1 MKTIK
6 NFYLMRM
13 VSSTMELKKPR
24 LILALENDDASA
36 MMAGVLWMKG
46 CEIHKANTATGCLEQ
61 FKKLDSQVDV
71 VIMSAELA
79 LDRDAM
85 LIINIKRGNME
96 TKILAI
102 GDENSD
108 KTRILDYGA
117 DEFALKP
124 MSPEN
129 VADKILMLLARE
141 TVAENRNPE

>member
-1 MKTIK
+1 
-6 NFYLMRM
+6 
-13 VSSTMELKKPR
+13 MELKKPR
-24 LILALENDDASA
+24 LILALDNDDASA

-46 CEIHKANTATGCLEQ
+46 CEIHKASTATDCLEE
-61 FKKLDSQVDV
+61 FKKLDSLVDV

-96 TKILAI
+96 TKVLAI

-129 VADKILMLLARE
+129 VADKILMLLARQ

>member
-1 MKTIK
+1 
-6 NFYLMRM
+6 
-13 VSSTMELKKPR
+13 MELKKPR
-24 LILALENDDASA
+24 LILALDNDDASA

-46 CEIHKANTATGCLEQ
+46 CEIHKASTAADCLEQ
-61 FKKLDSQVDV
+61 FKKLDSLVDV
-71 VIMSAELA
+71 VVVSAELA
-79 LDRDAM
+79 LDREAM

-96 TKILAI
+96 TKVLAI

-129 VADKILMLLARE
+129 VADKILMLLARQ